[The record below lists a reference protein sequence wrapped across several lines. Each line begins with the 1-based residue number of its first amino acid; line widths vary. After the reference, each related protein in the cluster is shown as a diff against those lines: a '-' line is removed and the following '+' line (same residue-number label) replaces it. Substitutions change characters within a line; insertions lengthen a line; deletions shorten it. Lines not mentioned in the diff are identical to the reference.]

1 MKNSRGVSTADL
13 KSAMDNLKDISD
25 QAIKSRIGNLKQNLA
40 ILKGNTV
47 KIILLSEAKRIDRT
61 IEILGMVLDYRSK
74 GTTKV

>member
-74 GTTKV
+74 GITKV

>member
-25 QAIKSRIGNLKQNLA
+25 QAIKSRISNLKQNLS

-47 KIILLSEAKRIDRT
+47 KIILLSEAKRVDRT

>member
-1 MKNSRGVSTADL
+1 MKNSRGVSTTDL